1 MIGKNEKTT
10 KKNVH
15 SGRLT
20 KNTSRYFERNKII
33 KFQFVIAALSFL
45 FVIPTGTFA
54 SMQKEIDHL
63 LNYIETS
70 DCVFIRNGSR
80 HTPEKG
86 AQHIRRKYNYLK
98 KRIKTT
104 DDFIK
109 GAATK
114 SSISGKPYTVVCNEK
129 EMTTADWLRIEL
141 RNYRHSLLQ
150 KDSP

>member
-1 MIGKNEKTT
+1 MNDKNKKIFTVT
-10 KKNVH
+10 KPSDSLIKNIP
-15 SGRLT
+15 RC
-20 KNTSRYFERNKII
+20 FERNKSI
-33 KFQFVIAALSFL
+33 KYQIVIAVLAFL

-98 KRIKTT
+98 KQIKST

-114 SSISGKPYTVVCNEK
+114 SSMSGKPYTVICNDK
-129 EMTTADWLRIEL
+129 KMATADWLRIEL

-150 KDSP
+150 KDSS